1 MAPPRAPQDRKA
13 KAVKAEVRPPA
24 SLVEIVTT
32 DVPVAELVPLFSID
46 GRTYSIPGE
55 VPASM
60 ALRMLDA
67 MRRQGMEA
75 AMSEALEELLGAE
88 AYQAL
93 LQCRALTV
101 DHLERI
107 MAVVQTHVLGNLEGA
122 LGN

>member
-1 MAPPRAPQDRKA
+1 MAPPKTPQDHKA
-13 KAVKAEVRPPA
+13 KAVKTDVRPPT

-32 DVPVAELVPLFSID
+32 DQPVAELVPLFSID
-46 GRTYSIPGE
+46 GQVYSIPGE
-55 VPASM
+55 VSASM
-60 ALRMLDA
+60 ALRMLDSA
-67 MRRQGMEA
+67 RRQGMEA
-75 AMSEALEELLGAE
+75 ATSEALEELLGGE

-107 MAVVQTHVLGNLEGA
+107 MAVVQTHVLGNLEGV